1 MIKKIIF
8 DFGNV
13 ICYFTN
19 DILIRRISC
28 LNGKT
33 EKEVFET
40 IYKKSDITKR
50 LESGTINSE
59 EFYKELSVLCG
70 LNVSYEE
77 LKEIFSKDKFTP
89 IEGMNDLI
97 KSLKKRYKIGLLS
110 NTGPWDY
117 DYIFKIAPIVK
128 TFDTITTSF
137 EAGAMKPSPIIFED
151 ALKKSQLKPEECL
164 YTDDIAD
171 YVEAAKRMGMN
182 AIQFTTTEKFRND
195 LVDLGVII
203 E

>member
-1 MIKKIIF
+1 
-8 DFGNV
+8 
-13 ICYFTN
+13 
-19 DILIRRISC
+19 
-28 LNGKT
+28 
-33 EKEVFET
+33 
-40 IYKKSDITKR
+40 
-50 LESGTINSE
+50 
-59 EFYKELSVLCG
+59 
-70 LNVSYEE
+70 
-77 LKEIFSKDKFTP
+77 
-89 IEGMNDLI
+89 
-97 KSLKKRYKIGLLS
+97 LLS